1 MLALINRSHYLPYAR
16 LDKSIADNLANLCS
30 YKDFDVLTAC
40 INLGFPF
47 ATHYLPYAR
56 IARRQCLGIA
66 RRQCHRIGIALH
78 DCIARRTT
86 ASQDGI
92 ASHDNRYPLLDVV
105 LVSMY

>member
-56 IARRQCLGIA
+56 IARQCLGIA

>member
-1 MLALINRSHYLPYAR
+1 MLALINRSHYLP
-16 LDKSIADNLANLCS
+16 LFNLANLCS